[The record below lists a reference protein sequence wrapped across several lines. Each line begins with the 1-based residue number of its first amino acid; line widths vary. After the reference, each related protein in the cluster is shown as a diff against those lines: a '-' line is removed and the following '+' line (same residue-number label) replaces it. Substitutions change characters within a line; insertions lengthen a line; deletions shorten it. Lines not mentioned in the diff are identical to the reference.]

1 MFSLWFFVGNRHT
14 RQGNGFGCDL
24 LIRDANSDA
33 HRGRASGVT
42 EVAVDGT
49 VCAARRR
56 GMGTVA
62 LGSGQPRPC
71 GVRTRDGRSL
81 VCVLFNNSRWR
92 HGFFPFFLFCC
103 CFKVTSSLAF

>member
-42 EVAVDGT
+42 EVAVDRRA
-49 VCAARRR
+49 CAAGRR

-62 LGSGQPRPC
+62 QGSGQPRPC
-71 GVRTRDGRSL
+71 GVYQRPQ
-81 VCVLFNNSRWR
+81 VAVLC
-92 HGFFPFFLFCC
+92 FFF
-103 CFKVTSSLAF
+103 